1 MVKVLGCLVIFALGV
16 FFGYFI
22 AVTYINQVEPVIVD
36 TPVTLDTL
44 EKQCELTIWTRKGQA
59 TFVPIKKPAS
69 EIMYQFKGADGVPNG
84 IYTSCY
90 DVKGLKFEGD
100 DVYAITGFMAESEA
114 CNGS

>member
-1 MVKVLGCLVIFALGV
+1 MVKLLGCLVILAVGLFL
-16 FFGYFI
+16 GYFI
-22 AVTYINQVEPVIVD
+22 AVANIEQPEPAIADVPI
-36 TPVTLDTL
+36 TLDGVD
-44 EKQCELTIWTRKGQA
+44 KQCELTIWTRKGQA
-59 TFVPIKKPAS
+59 TFVPVKKRAS

-90 DVKGLKFEGD
+90 DVKGLKFECD